1 MGYMKA
7 WSLMRLPGDL
17 RFQETDGSAIAITVG
32 AKGARLGGK
41 RLEGAVSCAIG
52 HAPPEVETDGQ
63 MKVSARP

>member
-1 MGYMKA
+1 M
-7 WSLMRLPGDL
+7 
-17 RFQETDGSAIAITVG
+17 AIIVG